1 MKKSLAAISVF
12 LFILIFCFSSCKK
25 EDDLDGTTWN
35 VTANVDL
42 SGAFQVIA
50 TAHFGIDGSSLTAE
64 ITTTQIGGA
73 AESHTFIIAG
83 ILSDNTLTVT
93 NDQFFVGTGSDAESV
108 TITNGTHTID
118 GSNLT
123 GSGTI
128 SVIPAGTSTAIP
140 GTYTVTG
147 SK

>member
-1 MKKSLAAISVF
+1 MKKSLLPIAV
-12 LFILIFCFSSCKK
+12 LFLIFIISISSCKK
-25 EDDLDGTTWN
+25 DNKLDDTTWN

-42 SGAFQVIA
+42 SGSFQVIA
-50 TAHFGIDGSSLTAE
+50 TAKFSIDGSSLTAE

-93 NDQFFVGTGSDAESV
+93 NDQFFVDSGSDSESV
-108 TITNGTHTID
+108 TITTGTHTID
-118 GSNLT
+118 GSDLT

-128 SVIPAGTSTAIP
+128 SVIPAGMSTAIP